1 MTRATQLVT
10 EGIQPSADA
19 DANTL
24 ADDAVLDQIREAHDA
39 SMPKATKA
47 AYATPMREF
56 REWALKQAVDAE
68 GKRPLEELDDLERG
82 LEEFKRYSSIVHV
95 HLQSNALTRGIANF
109 PNVLYRRFPQNCG
122 NGTKGGGV
130 PADVRGWTGTQAKG
144 EGSG

>member
-1 MTRATQLVT
+1 MPQHQMTRATQLVT

-19 DANTL
+19 DANSL

-56 REWALKQAVDAE
+56 REWALKQAVEAE

-82 LEEFKRYSSIVHV
+82 LEEFKRYSRMIPYS
-95 HLQSNALTRGIANF
+95 F
-109 PNVLYRRFPQNCG
+109 PKQ
-122 NGTKGGGV
+122 
-130 PADVRGWTGTQAKG
+130 
-144 EGSG
+144 